1 MENAFTVGMLLAVPV
16 LAVQMWLIG
25 RAVEVASVDD
35 GP

>member
-1 MENAFTVGMLLAVPV
+1 MENAFTVGMLPAVPV

-25 RAVEVASVDD
+25 RVVEVAGVDD